1 MEDRFLKCMLEFIG
15 KEVNEIVFL
24 MIGVLLEGTFVKK
37 YFSKII
43 SQNFY
48 YHFGELYSIL

>member
-48 YHFGELYSIL
+48 YHFGELSSIL

>member
-24 MIGVLLEGTFVKK
+24 MIGVFFEGIFVKK
-37 YFSKII
+37 YFLKII
-43 SQNFY
+43 F
-48 YHFGELYSIL
+48 